1 MLSYADVVCTHHI
14 VRFFTAA
21 LLLLYC
27 CTAALLQ
34 VWTKHNVRFLVY
46 FSAFVAGV
54 GAGALGISRS
64 KAAVKKH

>member
-1 MLSYADVVCTHHI
+1 MLSWYARTTSSVS
-14 VRFFTAA
+14 

-27 CTAALLQ
+27 CFTAALLQ